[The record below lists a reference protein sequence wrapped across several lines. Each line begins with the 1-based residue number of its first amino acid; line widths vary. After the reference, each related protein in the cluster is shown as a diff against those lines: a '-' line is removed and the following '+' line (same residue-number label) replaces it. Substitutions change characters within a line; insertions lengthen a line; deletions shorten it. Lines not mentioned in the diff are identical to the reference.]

1 MLLNMIN
8 VPINKL
14 NGCPVCTGPLTVTE
28 LSCRRCD
35 VRVGGSFEP
44 GRFDRLTAEQTT
56 FLETFLR
63 CRGVIR
69 DVEAALGISYPT
81 VRARLDGLLSA
92 LDLDGP
98 AVVVDEGNP
107 DLAARRREVL
117 QDIDSGR
124 ISPDDGLRILETLN

>member
-1 MLLNMIN
+1 MQVNMVN
-8 VPINKL
+8 VAINKL
-14 NGCPVCTGPLTVTE
+14 KGCPVCSGPLSVTQ

-35 VRVGGSFEP
+35 VTVGGSFEP

-81 VRARLDGLLSA
+81 VRARLDVLLNA
-92 LDLDGP
+92 LDLDTP
-98 AVVVDEGNP
+98 APVVDDSP
-107 DLAARRREVL
+107 DRALRRREVL

-124 ISPDDGLRILETLN
+124 ISPEDGLRILETLN

>member
-1 MLLNMIN
+1 MIN
-8 VPINKL
+8 VPVNKL
-14 NGCPVCTGPLTVTE
+14 NGCPVCAGPLTVTQ
-28 LSCRRCD
+28 LTCRRCD
-35 VRVGGSFEP
+35 VTVGGSFEP
-44 GRFDRLTAEQTT
+44 GRYDRLSAEQST

-92 LDLDGP
+92 LDLDTP
-98 AVVVDEGNP
+98 VAVVDDNA
-107 DLAARRREVL
+107 DRAARRRQVL

-124 ISPDDGLRILETLN
+124 ISPEDGLRILETLN